1 MTNKLSL
8 ARLLQSPHALLA
20 SVSGLAIAAALFV
33 SAMSFSTTAQAHQ
46 IKAAITTVLFNPR
59 TENIEVMHRF
69 NLHDAEH
76 AVKALFDKHADIMD
90 DVKTQQQFADYVAKH
105 FAILNAA
112 GNALTLADVGFE
124 VEGKHFWVYQETVE
138 PPVLEGIKIRHDAL
152 RDLWPKQVNTLNV
165 EGKGDIKT
173 LTFADSVNL
182 LEVSFES
189 QNSNH
194 H

>member
-8 ARLLQSPHALLA
+8 ALKQGTSALLPSLIVLTVICA
-20 SVSGLAIAAALFV
+20 SLF
-33 SAMSFSTTAQAHQ
+33 SAQLQAHQ
-46 IKAAITTVLFNPR
+46 IKAAITTVLFNQR

-90 DVKTQQQFADYVAKH
+90 DIDTQQAFADYVAKH
-105 FAILNAA
+105 FAILDSE
-112 GNALTLADVGFE
+112 GEPLALAKVGFE
-124 VEGKHFWVYQETVE
+124 VEGKHFWVYQETAE
-138 PPVLEGIKIRHDAL
+138 PPALEGLKIRHDAL
-152 RDLWPKQVNTLNV
+152 RDLWPKQVNTINV

-182 LEVSFES
+182 LEVSFKGH
-189 QNSNH
+189 QH
-194 H
+194 